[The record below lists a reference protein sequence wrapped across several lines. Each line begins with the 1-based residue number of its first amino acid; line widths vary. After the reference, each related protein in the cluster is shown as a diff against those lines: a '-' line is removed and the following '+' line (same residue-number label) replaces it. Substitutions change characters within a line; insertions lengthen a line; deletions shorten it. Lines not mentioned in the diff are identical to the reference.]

1 MKIIL
6 ALFIVSSTATYAN
19 ILIAHRGVHQTYH
32 REGLDNFTCTAS
44 RINPVSHNYL
54 ENTLESIQA
63 AFEYGADMVELDIHP
78 TTEKNGVDDLI
89 VFYDW
94 TLDCRTEAR
103 CVGGC
108 ETNKFSLEYI
118 QSLDIGF
125 GGPYR
130 RHTLHLIPKTWF
142 TLFPC

>member
-54 ENTLESIQA
+54 ENTLGSVPETY
-63 AFEYGADMVELDIHP
+63 FTFNTEDMVYTFPML
-78 TTEKNGVDDLI
+78 NG
-89 VFYDW
+89 
-94 TLDCRTEAR
+94 
-103 CVGGC
+103 
-108 ETNKFSLEYI
+108 S
-118 QSLDIGF
+118 SIGSTF
-125 GGPYR
+125 LLLSSKY
-130 RHTLHLIPKTWF
+130 PKS
-142 TLFPC
+142 